1 MGPAIVRKGKVETL
15 EVQDDSGGRNSRVGG
30 MKWVA
35 VRVKIE
41 ELEKEVLDILE
52 EGNCEAGEFLA

>member
-1 MGPAIVRKGKVETL
+1 MTVEA
-15 EVQDDSGGRNSRVGG
+15 GRNSRVGG
-30 MKWVA
+30 MKWVKDA
-35 VRVKIE
+35 VRVRIE